1 MTELTPTYNHT
12 NDYWVKRDDLYEA
25 PGGAPGGKARTCYA
39 LATKAKANGAVGLIT
54 AGSRSSPQV
63 NIVAQIGRELGMP
76 VRFHT
81 PLGEPGP
88 EVEAAIA
95 AGAERVSHK
104 AGYNSVIVARA
115 NKDAEQSG
123 WGLIPFGMECEEAVL
138 QTAGQVASLLGL
150 EHEIKRIV
158 IPVGSGMSLCG
169 VLHGL
174 GRYGLKIPVT
184 GVVVGAD
191 PTKRLD
197 KFYPLWR
204 FVRDLELIPAGV
216 SYDTKVTQNLDG
228 FLGPKLDPVYEA
240 KCFKFLRP
248 GDLFWIVGIR
258 QTALL

>member
-1 MTELTPTYNHT
+1 MELTPTYLH
-12 NDYWVKRDDLYEA
+12 DSGYWVKRDDLYVA

-39 LATKAKANGAVGLIT
+39 IATRAKANGAGGLIT

-63 NIVAQIGRELGMP
+63 NIVAQIGRELGLP

-81 PLGEPGP
+81 PEGAPGP

-115 NKDAEQSG
+115 LEDAKKND
-123 WGLIPFGMECEEAVL
+123 WALIPFGMECEEAVL
-138 QTAGQVASLLGL
+138 QTAGQVASLKGL
-150 EHEIKRIV
+150 EKEVKRIV

-174 GRYGLKIPVT
+174 GRFGLKIPVT

-197 KFYPLWR
+197 KFCPLWR
-204 FVRDLELIPAGV
+204 FVRGLEIIPAGV
-216 SYDTKVTQNLDG
+216 SYDTKVTQDLDW
-228 FLGPKLDPVYEA
+228 LGPKLDPIYEA

-258 QTALL
+258 QTAL